1 MHNLYPIQRPAQHST
16 GDYRTP
22 GCGQCGAPQSNQ
34 APAAG
39 GFSPPSPRPPGWMGH
54 RSESSPRDGGSPL
67 QDSGE
72 RAPAHLPEGATQK
85 RAGADRD
92 RSVSAKAAT
101 AAALGLIRFY
111 QTCLTPVL
119 LPSFCR
125 YYPSCSAYAYEA
137 IEKWGVWQGV
147 GLTVRRL
154 LRCRP
159 LGGRGYDPVP

>member
-1 MHNLYPIQRPAQHST
+1 MHSLYPIQWPAQHST
-16 GDYRTP
+16 GHHRTP
-22 GCGQCGAPQSNQ
+22 GSGQCGAPQSHE

-39 GFSPPSPRPPGWMGH
+39 GLSPPSPRPPGWMGH
-54 RSESSPRDGGSPL
+54 RSESSSRDGGSPFRGS
-67 QDSGE
+67 DE
-72 RAPAHLPEGATQK
+72 RAPAHFPEAAPRGP
-85 RAGADRD
+85 AGANGLWG
-92 RSVSAKAAT
+92 VSSKGIR

-111 QTCLTPVL
+111 QMCLTPVL

-125 YYPSCSAYAYEA
+125 YYPSCSAYACEA

-159 LGGRGYDPVP
+159 LGGCGYDPVP